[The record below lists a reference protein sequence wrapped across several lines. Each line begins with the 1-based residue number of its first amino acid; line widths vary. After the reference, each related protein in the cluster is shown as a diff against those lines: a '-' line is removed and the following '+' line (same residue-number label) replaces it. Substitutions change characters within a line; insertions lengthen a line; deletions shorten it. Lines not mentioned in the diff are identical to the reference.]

1 MSTTPHTQAP
11 RFSREWWLDSAKST
25 FWIIIVTVLIWI
37 YADMEFTQ
45 TADVAMLIRLNT
57 AGSPDIVVTSELTTE
72 VTFQLR
78 GSRSDLDRFAKKFR
92 GLVVDF
98 DLSTLPGFHAGPGQ
112 AIPSV
117 LALESVTEVREW
129 GLRVVSG
136 SPATIRDINIEKLQ
150 PRELPIEFI
159 FKGAELAE
167 SPKATVEVWA
177 PAGLWPDIL
186 RHAEDGKPRIRTKEK
201 DLTDLPIG
209 KDQKVKFEL
218 IPALGAESVKLKADV
233 VTVRLQVVRKTAAA
247 TETIPVTVRIII
259 PVKWTE
265 TGVWAKY
272 KLVRR
277 DRIEWLTKITVT
289 GPRKDIDIL
298 RTDKTKTVDAYIVL
312 TDSDIAPIESW
323 SARKVTLRFPP
334 GLQIQL
340 ASGQVEPTV
349 QFRLEKRDTT
359 TP

>member
-1 MSTTPHTQAP
+1 MSKTPQSTDAP
-11 RFSREWWLDSAKST
+11 RYSREWWLDSTRIA
-25 FWIIIVTVLIWI
+25 FWVMIVTVLVWV

-45 TADVAMLIRLNT
+45 RADVAMLIRLNT
-57 AGSPDIVVTSELTTE
+57 SGSPDTVVTSERTTE
-72 VTFQLR
+72 VTFRLS

-92 GLVVDF
+92 GSVVDF
-98 DLSTLPGFHAGPGQ
+98 DLSTLPGFHIGLKQG
-112 AIPSV
+112 IPSA
-117 LALESVTEVREW
+117 LALESFAEVREW

-136 SPATIRDINIEKLQ
+136 SPTIISDINIEKLE

-159 FKGAELAE
+159 FKGGELAE
-167 SPKATVEVWA
+167 PPKATVGVLA
-177 PAGLWPDIL
+177 PASQWERIGRNP
-186 RHAEDGKPRIRTKEK
+186 KIRTVEK
-201 DLTDLPIG
+201 DLSDLPEG
-209 KDQKVKFEL
+209 KLHKVEFQL
-218 IPALGAESVKLKADV
+218 IAAVGAESVKLETDV
-233 VTVRLQVVRKTAAA
+233 VTASLQVVRRTAAA
-247 TETIPVTVRIII
+247 TETIPITVKIVTPAEWIE
-259 PVKWTE
+259 K
-265 TGVWAKY
+265 GVWAQY

-298 RTDKTKTVDAYIVL
+298 KTDKTKTVDAYIIL
-312 TDSDIAPIESW
+312 TDSDTTPIDSW

-349 QFRLEKRDTT
+349 QFRLEKRVTT